1 MQMVPDQKRSVT
13 LFQVFPCA
21 VQMIRNA
28 GSPIQYWPDHLLM
41 NYERTPVLSIYA
53 VKEKLE
59 VQFSQGN
66 LLMNCTTLGC
76 GCMEEEYEI
85 CQ

>member
-1 MQMVPDQKRSVT
+1 
-13 LFQVFPCA
+13 
-21 VQMIRNA
+21 MIRNA
-28 GSPIQYWPDHLLM
+28 GSPIQYWPDHLRM

-66 LLMNCTTLGC
+66 LLMNYTTLGVSAWKKKMRYVSE
-76 GCMEEEYEI
+76 GL
-85 CQ
+85 